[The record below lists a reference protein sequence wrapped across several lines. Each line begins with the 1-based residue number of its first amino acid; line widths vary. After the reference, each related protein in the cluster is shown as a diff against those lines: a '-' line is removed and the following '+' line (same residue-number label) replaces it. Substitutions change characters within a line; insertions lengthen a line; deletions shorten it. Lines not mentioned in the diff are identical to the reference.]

1 MNNSFTWTHNLST
14 DEVVPS
20 EIEDLRNLLN
30 AILLDLVAEQVGQ
43 LRTEQC
49 CGCQVNHPSQ
59 KRHDC
64 LMMTVDEGWAMH
76 GQEAIAR
83 IHAKNIVW
91 KEFLEA
97 IRVMKL
103 NYHAQASIH
112 YTNLWKNYETTLQLL
127 MNLRKGSTH
136 LKYEPVV
143 NYLSYWITEQSQ

>member
-1 MNNSFTWTHNLST
+1 MNSSYTWTHNLST

-20 EIEDLRNLLN
+20 EIEDLRNLVN
-30 AILLDLVAEQVGQ
+30 AVLLDLVAEQVGQ

-49 CGCQVNHPSQ
+49 RRCQVNHPSQ

-64 LMMTVDEGWAMH
+64 LMMSVDERRAMH

-91 KEFLEA
+91 KEFPEA

-103 NYHAQASIH
+103 NYHAQASVH
-112 YTNLWKNYETTLQLL
+112 E
-127 MNLRKGSTH
+127 
-136 LKYEPVV
+136 
-143 NYLSYWITEQSQ
+143 SQKRLHKSQV